1 MGVTHEIK
9 PDELR
14 NVLKRIHNQYD
25 QIIKKA
31 ESKQR
36 DSIDMLCEH
45 WTGENAYFQIKDL
58 VANLNEF
65 YTGGGGSVNA
75 AFFELFEL
83 LNSYAREVLAE
94 YGESWNDVSFN
105 QHTSKIFT
113 ARKVNTSRYDEN
125 TVVDA
130 LGGIYQLCNNILKNC
145 TEVQNIIRSST
156 AISGTGISD
165 MLASFASNMNNAS
178 NNIENSIRFLAS
190 KIENTSEQFA
200 GKLEKARK
208 EKIKPSA
215 WNL

>member
-113 ARKVNTSRYDEN
+113 ARKVNTSRYDED

-165 MLASFASNMNNAS
+165 MLKTLGQNLKQVADKIDESINEIVSKMEGTSETFASN
-178 NNIENSIRFLAS
+178 
-190 KIENTSEQFA
+190 
-200 GKLEKARK
+200 LESARK
-208 EKIKPSA
+208 AKDVSSL
-215 WNL
+215 W